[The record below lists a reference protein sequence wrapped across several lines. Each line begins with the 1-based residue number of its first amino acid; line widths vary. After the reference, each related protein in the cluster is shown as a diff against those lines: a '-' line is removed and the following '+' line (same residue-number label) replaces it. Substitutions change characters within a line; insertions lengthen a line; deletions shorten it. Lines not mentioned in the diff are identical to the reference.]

1 MVQGYSNE
9 ELFSVAKE
17 NYHTIL
23 YHCKV
28 LEMEGYWNQPEK
40 LLKYTISEALDMYVQ
55 AFLLLYPVY
64 NNRFTKEERQ
74 FVLSVPDRNILEI
87 PEEGPISE
95 ECIAHA
101 EKLISSPPILIQL
114 CSLKDSRNDTNLTEM
129 FVNTMLNIFLAM
141 AYLNQEK
148 GTAAVSYIRAYFKEV
163 QAFIPEELKF
173 LLEIDEKFI
182 FRKICGEHFKTG
194 YVFDEKAQKKR
205 KKKKVESLPKEEI
218 RSQEL
223 PQEPEDETIELELE
237 EEAVEAAE
245 TKEYQAPTEEEIA
258 KAAQKAKEEMEAVKE
273 AKRQAA
279 LDKLM
284 NELNE
289 LVGLESVKTEMQSL
303 VNLIRVRKMRK
314 EYNMPQMD
322 MSYHMVF
329 TGNPG
334 TGKTTVARIVAGIY
348 KELGILSKGTFIE
361 TDRAG
366 LVAGYIGQTAIKVTE
381 VVEKAKGGILFI
393 DEAYSLATRDSINDF
408 GGEAI
413 DTLVKLMEDNRKDL
427 VVIVAG
433 YKDEMETFLKS
444 NTGLI
449 SRFNKFIEFQDYSN
463 EELLEI
469 LVKMAEKSAMHF
481 ADSATEELKT
491 MLSEMSEEKKKDF
504 GNARGIR
511 NVFEKIV
518 TNQAN
523 RIIVIPEPTIEQL
536 SEIML
541 EDVIG
546 TI

>member
-1 MVQGYSNE
+1 MVQAYSNE
-9 ELFSVAKE
+9 ELFTIGKE

-23 YHCKV
+23 YHCKL
-28 LEMEGYWNQPEK
+28 LEMEGYWDEPES
-40 LLKYTISEALDMYVQ
+40 LLKYTVSEALDLYIQ
-55 AFLLLYPVY
+55 CFLLLYPVY
-64 NNRFTKEERQ
+64 NNRFTEEERQ
-74 FVLSVPDRNILEI
+74 FLLSIPDRNMLEL
-87 PEEGPISE
+87 PKEGPVSE
-95 ECIAHA
+95 EIIAHA
-101 EKLISSPPILIQL
+101 EKLISSPPILLQL
-114 CSLKDSRNDTNLTEM
+114 CSLRDSRNDSYLANM
-129 FVNTMLNIFLAM
+129 FTDTLLNIFLAM
-141 AYLNQEK
+141 VYLNQEK
-148 GTAAVSYIRAYFKEV
+148 GTAAVSYIRAYFKQV
-163 QAFIPEELKF
+163 QAFISEDLEYLA
-173 LLEIDEKFI
+173 EIDEKFI
-182 FRKICGEHFKTG
+182 FRKICSEDFTTG
-194 YVFDEKAQKKR
+194 YVFDEKAQVKRVQVKKI
-205 KKKKVESLPKEEI
+205 KKEEQI
-218 RSQEL
+218 ADIVQ
-223 PQEPEDETIELELE
+223 E
-237 EEAVEAAE
+237 EEQEQTCPPTAKPY
-245 TKEYQAPTEEEIA
+245 TLTEEEIA
-258 KAAQKAKEEMEAVKE
+258 KEAQKAKEEMEAVKQ

-279 LDKLM
+279 LDKLIE
-284 NELNE
+284 ELNE
-289 LVGLESVKTEMQSL
+289 LVGLDNVKNEMQSL
-303 VNLIRVRKMRK
+303 VNLIKVRKMRQ

-366 LVAGYIGQTAIKVTE
+366 LVAGYIGQTAMKVTE
-381 VVEKAKGGILFI
+381 VVEKAKGGVLFI
-393 DEAYSLATRDSINDF
+393 DEAYSLASRDAANDF

-433 YKDEMETFLKS
+433 YKEEMNTFLKS

-469 LVKMAEKSAMHF
+469 LVKMAEKSAMTF
-481 ADSATEELKT
+481 CESAIDNLKE
-491 MLSEMSEEKKKDF
+491 MLAVMDKEKRKDF

-523 RIIVIPEPTIEQL
+523 RIIVIPEPTIEEL
-536 SEIML
+536 SEILL
-541 EDVIG
+541 EDVTG

>member
-1 MVQGYSNE
+1 MVQAYSNE
-9 ELFSVAKE
+9 ELFTIAKE

-23 YHCKV
+23 YHCKT
-28 LEMEGYWNQPEK
+28 LEMEGYWKEPEK
-40 LLKYTISEALDMYVQ
+40 LLKYTISEALDLYIQ
-55 AFLLLYPVY
+55 SFLLLYPVY
-64 NNRFTKEERQ
+64 NNRFTEEERH
-74 FVLSVPDRNILEI
+74 FVLSIPDRNMLEL

-95 ECIAHA
+95 EIIAHA
-101 EKLISSPPILIQL
+101 EKMISSPPILLQL
-114 CSLKDSRNDTNLTEM
+114 CSLRDNRSGTYLANMFTNTL
-129 FVNTMLNIFLAM
+129 LNIFLAM

-148 GTAAVSYIRAYFKEV
+148 GTAAVSYIRAYFKQV
-163 QAFIPEELKF
+163 QAFISEDLQY
-173 LLEIDEKFI
+173 LREIDEKFI
-182 FRKICGEHFKTG
+182 FRKICSEDFKTG
-194 YVFDEKAQKKR
+194 CVFDEKAQL
-205 KKKKVESLPKEEI
+205 KKVQIKKMRKEEEQTL
-218 RSQEL
+218 R
-223 PQEPEDETIELELE
+223 TME
-237 EEAVEAAE
+237 EEAEVEE
-245 TKEYQAPTEEEIA
+245 VEEIKQEEQTCPPTPKSYA
-258 KAAQKAKEEMEAVKE
+258 LSEEDIALEAQKAKEEMEAVKQ
-273 AKRQAA
+273 AKRKAA
-279 LDKLM
+279 LEKLI

-289 LVGLESVKTEMQSL
+289 LVGLDNVKTEMQSL
-303 VNLIRVRKMRK
+303 VNLIKVRKMRQ
-314 EYNMPQMD
+314 EHNMPQMD

-381 VVEKAKGGILFI
+381 VVEKAKGGVLFI
-393 DEAYSLATRDSINDF
+393 DEAYSLSSRDAANDF

-433 YKDEMETFLKS
+433 YKEEMNTFLKS

-463 EELLEI
+463 GELLEI
-469 LVKMAEKSAMHF
+469 LIKMAEKSAMKF
-481 ADSATEELKT
+481 TEDAIERLKE
-491 MLSEMSEEKKKDF
+491 MLANVSGEKRKDF

-523 RIIVIPEPTIEQL
+523 RIIVIPEPTIEEL
-536 SEIML
+536 SEIVI
-541 EDVIG
+541 EDVMN